1 MSSDS
6 GASITERSATRVS
19 PWVSLVSKRVAFSPG
34 GSSELYHCLSQPDYV
49 SVFARTRGGL
59 IPIVRQYRPAVE
71 AYTWELPAGL
81 LEPGES
87 PDAACR
93 RELKEEAGLDAVT
106 LTPLGS
112 CYADTGRLENRI
124 HAFFAVTTDPDP
136 AFIPESGLSVSF
148 VETKTLRDYILR
160 GQFNHQLHLALLA
173 LIAVRRLDGEPGWS
187 NIA

>member
-1 MSSDS
+1 MSSDG
-6 GASITERSATRVS
+6 GASITHRSATRVS
-19 PWVSLVSKRVAFSPG
+19 PWVSLVRKTVAFSPDG
-34 GSSELYHCLSQPDYV
+34 VPEIYHCLSQPDYV

-59 IPIVRQYRPAVE
+59 IPIIRQYRPAVE

-81 LEPGES
+81 LEAGES

-93 RELKEEAGLDAVT
+93 RELKEEAGLEVVQ
-106 LTPLGS
+106 LTSLGS

-124 HAFFAVTTDPDP
+124 HAFFAVTSDPDP

-148 VETKTLRDYILR
+148 VETKTLREYILT

-173 LIAVRRLDGEPGWS
+173 LVSVRGLDGEPGW
-187 NIA
+187 AGAA